1 MAHHVHHK
9 IPFRM
14 FESTEQANQLANLIT
29 VCNSCHRKIETAV
42 RVRSGLAGLAF
53 TLGNL
58 APLFLMCDIGDLG
71 IHSDPQSSLAEGK
84 PTVILY
90 DLIPGGIGLSER
102 LYDIHAD
109 LMMRGRELVE
119 ACGCEDGCPSCV
131 GPGGEGGSGGKRET
145 LALLKELAK

>member
-1 MAHHVHHK
+1 
-9 IPFRM
+9 M
-14 FESTEQANQLANLIT
+14 FDSAEQANQLVNLIT

-84 PTVILY
+84 PAVILY

-102 LYDIHAD
+102 LYDIHSD

-131 GPGGEGGSGGKRET
+131 GPGGEWGSGGKKET
-145 LALLKELAK
+145 LALLKELAT

>member
-1 MAHHVHHK
+1 
-9 IPFRM
+9 
-14 FESTEQANQLANLIT
+14 
-29 VCNSCHRKIETAV
+29 V

-71 IHSDPQSSLAEGK
+71 IHSDPQSPLAAGK
-84 PTVILY
+84 PAVILY

-102 LYDIHAD
+102 LYDIHSD

-131 GPGGEGGSGGKRET
+131 GPGGEGGSGGKKET
-145 LALLKELAK
+145 LALLKELANN